1 MESKHFIGVDV
12 SKATLDIAMVV
23 DGKCCQHHRIK
34 NSIKD
39 IKASLPR
46 FLKGQNASFDTCMF
60 CMEYT
65 GIYNLPLL
73 KWLQEKKAKV
83 WLESAVQ
90 ISKSTG
96 VIRGKNDKVD
106 STRIALYAYTNRHQ
120 VKVWKAPKPIINK
133 VAALLSQ
140 RSRLIKAK
148 KQLLTAL
155 KEQKLFLD
163 KDITKALDKHNQKP
177 IVVLDQQIT
186 LIEKDIHKILK
197 EDEHISRLFT
207 IMTSIDGVG
216 FITAAYVI
224 VTTNEFLNISDP
236 KKYACYAGV
245 VPFEHSSG
253 TSYKGRTRVSHK
265 ANKTAK
271 TLLHMSALA
280 AIQMKGDL
288 QDYYQRKVAEGKNRM
303 CVLNA
308 VRNKIVL
315 RMFACVKQNRVFQKK
330 YSFSLANP

>member
-1 MESKHFIGVDV
+1 MESKHFIGIDV
-12 SKATLDIAMVV
+12 SKETLDITVV
-23 DGKCCQHHRIK
+23 LDGKSCFHQRI
-34 NSIKD
+34 NNTVKD
-39 IKASLPR
+39 IKSIVPKL
-46 FLKGQNASFDTCMF
+46 LKGQNASFADSIF

-73 KWLQEKKAKV
+73 RWLQAQRAKV

-90 ISKSTG
+90 ISKCTG

-106 STRIALYAYTNRHQ
+106 SSRIAMYAYVNRHQ
-120 VKVWKAPKPIINK
+120 IKLWKAPQPIINK
-133 VAALLSQ
+133 LAALLSQ
-140 RSRLIKAK
+140 RTRLLKAK
-148 KQLLTAL
+148 KQLATAL

-163 KDITKALDKHNQKP
+163 KDIIKALEKHTQKP
-177 IVVLDQQIT
+177 IAVLDKQIDA
-186 LIEKDIHKILK
+186 IEKDIRSTIKV
-197 EDEHISRLFT
+197 DERLHRLFS
-207 IMTSIDGVG
+207 ILISIDGVG
-216 FITAAYVI
+216 FVTAAYVL
-224 VTTNEFLNISDP
+224 VTTNEFLGITDP

-253 TSYKGRTRVSHK
+253 TSYKGRTRVSHR

-288 QDYYQRKVAEGKNRM
+288 QDYYKRKVAEGKNRM

-308 VRNKIVL
+308 VRNKLVL
-315 RMFACVKQNRVFQKK
+315 RMFACVKHDRMFEKN
-330 YSFSLANP
+330 YSYSLV

>member
-1 MESKHFIGVDV
+1 MEIKHFIGVDV
-12 SKATLDIAMVV
+12 SKATLDIAVV
-23 DGKCCQHHRIK
+23 VEGKCCQHQRIS
-34 NSIKD
+34 NTVKD
-39 IKASLPR
+39 IKTALPR
-46 FLKGQNASFDTCMF
+46 LLKEQKASWDTCVF

-73 KWLQEKKAKV
+73 KWLQEQKAKI

-90 ISKSTG
+90 ISKCTG
-96 VIRGKNDKVD
+96 IIRGKNDKVD

-120 VKVWKAPKPIINK
+120 VKLWKAPKLIINK
-133 VAALLSQ
+133 LAALLSQ
-140 RSRLIKAK
+140 RNRLIKAK
-148 KQLLTAL
+148 KQLLTVL

-163 KDITKALDKHNQKP
+163 KDIAKALDKHNQKP
-177 IVVLDQQIT
+177 IAVLEQQIT
-186 LIEKDIHKILK
+186 LIEKDIRQILK
-197 EDEHISRLFT
+197 EDEHLQRLFT
-207 IMTSIDGVG
+207 IITSIDGIG

-224 VTTNEFLNISDP
+224 VTTNEFINITDP

-245 VPFEHSSG
+245 VPFEHCSG

-288 QDYYQRKVAEGKNRM
+288 QDYYKRNVGEGKNRM

-315 RMFACVKQNRVFQKK
+315 RLFACVRQNRPFEKN
-330 YSFSLANP
+330 YSYSLA